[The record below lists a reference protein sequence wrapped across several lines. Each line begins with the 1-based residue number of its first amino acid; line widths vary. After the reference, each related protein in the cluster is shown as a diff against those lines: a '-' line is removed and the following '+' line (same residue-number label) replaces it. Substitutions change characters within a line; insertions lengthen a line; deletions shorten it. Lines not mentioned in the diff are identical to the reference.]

1 LERRSFVD
9 NLRYFKFVGSK
20 EQAKGYDKPRPKV
33 GVIYSEEVK
42 IAGID
47 VFWYAISIQDREINA
62 EWQEVYVSDDARIVE
77 AVNNFKLACPIEEH
91 CKVESQTPIK
101 TALRNAREKL
111 AELEEK
117 YSNNLPQK
125 TFPPDAVTLD
135 TYEGGKWY
143 DVREVLPDE
152 RFDEM
157 IFVELYS
164 LEIKQAVWDDEDQ
177 KFIRVTGEVCDDVK
191 EWRAYDLGE

>member
-1 LERRSFVD
+1 VD
-9 NLRYFKFVGSK
+9 NLRYFRFVGTKVEAK
-20 EQAKGYDKPRPKV
+20 EYDKPRPRV
-33 GVIYSEEVK
+33 GAVYPEDHNIGGCRLVTF
-42 IAGID
+42 AT
-47 VFWYAISIQDREINA
+47 SIGK
-62 EWQEVYVSDDARIVE
+62 EWQEVYVIDYAIGVT
-77 AVNNFKLACPIEEH
+77 VNNFKSACPIEEH

-135 TYEGGKWY
+135 SYVGGKWY

-152 RFDEM
+152 RFDGG
-157 IFVELYS
+157 IVVELYS
-164 LEIKQAVWDDEDQ
+164 LEIKEAKWDDKDQ
-177 KFIRVTGEVCDDVK
+177 KFMNISGEVMDDVK
-191 EWRAYDLGE
+191 EWGAYDLGM

>member
-1 LERRSFVD
+1 VD

-20 EQAKGYDKPRPKV
+20 VEASGYNKPRPKV
-33 GVIYSEEVK
+33 GVIYSEVAE
-42 IAGID
+42 IGING
-47 VFWYAISIQDREINA
+47 VFWYATTLSSAISA

-91 CKVESQTPIK
+91 CKVE
-101 TALRNAREKL
+101 
-111 AELEEK
+111 
-117 YSNNLPQK
+117 PQK

-152 RFDEM
+152 RFDKV

-164 LEIKQAVWDDEDQ
+164 LEVKQAMWDDKDQ
-177 KFIRVTGEVCDDVK
+177 KFIRLTGETGDDVK

>member
-1 LERRSFVD
+1 MD

-20 EQAKGYDKPRPKV
+20 KQANEYEKPRPKV
-33 GVIYSEEVK
+33 GVIYSEDAE
-42 IAGID
+42 IGING
-47 VFWYAISIQDREINA
+47 VFWYATTLHSAIRA
-62 EWQEVYVSDDARIVE
+62 EWQEVYVIDYAIGVT
-77 AVNNFKLACPIEEH
+77 VP
-91 CKVESQTPIK
+91 QTPIK
-101 TALRNAREKL
+101 TAIRNACEKL

-152 RFDEM
+152 RFDKVM
-157 IFVELYS
+157 FVELYS
-164 LEIKQAVWDDEDQ
+164 LENKQVVWDAKDQ
-177 KFIRVTGEVCDDVK
+177 KFISLTGEVCDDVK
-191 EWRAYDLGE
+191 EWRANILSK